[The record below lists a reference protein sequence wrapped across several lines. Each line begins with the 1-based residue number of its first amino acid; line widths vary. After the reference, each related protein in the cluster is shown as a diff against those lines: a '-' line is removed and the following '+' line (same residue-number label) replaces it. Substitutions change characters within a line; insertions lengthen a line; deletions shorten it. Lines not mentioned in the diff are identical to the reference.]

1 MSNSQKKVKLTDPMI
16 MITFSIIIGSVLMV
30 YPLPYIVAGWRP
42 HFLFVLTLFW
52 VLCQPVWC
60 GVWFAFAVG
69 LLTDL
74 LLNLPLGA
82 NALSFVVLSFI
93 ARQFT
98 REFAQFHFFLL
109 WLVTSLA
116 ILIYVLVMW
125 IAFSF
130 ADVTFISTR
139 HWQPLISSILT
150 FPVIY
155 VLLKRWKT

>member
-1 MSNSQKKVKLTDPMI
+1 MSNSQKKIKLTDPMI

>member
-1 MSNSQKKVKLTDPMI
+1 MSNSQKKIKLTDPMI

-98 REFAQFHFFLL
+98 REFAQFHFLLL

-130 ADVTFISTR
+130 ADVTFVSTR

-150 FPVIY
+150 FPLIY